1 MSNAARIALIGGQG
15 WPLTETAAG
24 LPTLQ
29 QRLSTEGVEV
39 QTFAHDARQAIHDWL
54 HGHSGFRA
62 LIGDS
67 LGAGAA
73 ALYAGDLDGSVDFAG
88 GFQPSAWDPIG
99 QGPITN
105 REIVV
110 AKNVQVAHC
119 IWDPV
124 FLDTGGLG
132 NAHYVVTPGAKTK
145 LTLTQHQGAHPD
157 DWGYSQ
163 DLMFDHVML
172 CIKQAA
178 VNGQSSGQAS
188 GDLTV
193 AIKQRP
199 DGLHKGGGV
208 QIPTLPVPANDL
220 TSALQQVGN
229 ILQKLNINAAPASTT
244 ISMAPP
250 QDQAAQLQKI
260 LEFVSGLINPSGNS
274 QALGQVNGALGQT
287 IGSMLDGKKT
297 AIGAIGALLTAWL
310 SSVPALP
317 PGTTPSGLFGLI
329 QQIAGSVPGLSG
341 FTMPLFLALTAWGVL
356 GKLEKWAQGPA
367 PAPTNTK

>member
-29 QRLSTEGVEV
+29 RRLSAQGVEV

-73 ALYAGDLDGSVDFAG
+73 ALYSGDLDGAVDFAG

-145 LTLTQHQGAHPD
+145 LTLTQHSGPHPD

-178 VNGQSSGQAS
+178 ANGQAS
-188 GDLTV
+188 AQTSRQASAQVSGDLDRSDQTT
-193 AIKQRP
+193 ARWATETRRRSNT
-199 DGLHKGGGV
+199 D
-208 QIPTLPVPANDL
+208 
-220 TSALQQVGN
+220 
-229 ILQKLNINAAPASTT
+229 AS
-244 ISMAPP
+244 
-250 QDQAAQLQKI
+250 
-260 LEFVSGLINPSGNS
+260 
-274 QALGQVNGALGQT
+274 GAR
-287 IGSMLDGKKT
+287 K
-297 AIGAIGALLTAWL
+297 
-310 SSVPALP
+310 
-317 PGTTPSGLFGLI
+317 
-329 QQIAGSVPGLSG
+329 
-341 FTMPLFLALTAWGVL
+341 
-356 GKLEKWAQGPA
+356 
-367 PAPTNTK
+367 